1 MNRVKKSVRGVRHM
15 TNRGA
20 TWLTH
25 ARRALLT
32 PMDPATADQ
41 TGRNINYLCAEV
53 IWAAM
58 LSTAAAFNATYALRL
73 GASNKMITWLSSLP
87 ALIAMLVLIPAARFL
102 ESRSNRISWLWASLF
117 TARLGYGLLAILP
130 WLVSSHR
137 AEATICLLIAIQI
150 PANFFA
156 AGFNPLLADV
166 VPERDRTWVFA
177 RRNILASAVVVVLT
191 FLAGQ
196 WLELSGRL
204 RWFAFPIN
212 FQLLYL
218 LGFVG
223 SMGSTAIL
231 LKIKVPPREVAASA
245 PSGKSP
251 KPRTTGI
258 RNMFRVNRDFAVI
271 IFNTLIFNSG
281 AWLVGPLYI
290 IFFVRELGATDAWVG
305 LHTTVANAAVIVG
318 YMLWRRW
325 IRTIGNR
332 RALAIAAPLGA
343 GYAFLVS
350 LFPNLA
356 AILVWGACVNLI
368 NPGINLSHFNLLL
381 KLAPHDRRTSYL
393 AMFSTV
399 MNVGAFVLPML
410 GLALANILGIRT
422 VLLIGGGI
430 RLMGAI
436 LFYVHPARV
445 QETEIR

>member
-1 MNRVKKSVRGVRHM
+1 M
-15 TNRGA
+15 TNRGV
-20 TWLTH
+20 TWGAR
-25 ARRALLT
+25 ARRALLI

-41 TGRNINYLCAEV
+41 TGQNINYLCTEV
-53 IWAAM
+53 VWAAM

-117 TARLGYGLLAILP
+117 AARLGYGLLAILP

-137 AEATICLLIAIQI
+137 AEAVIWLLIALQI
-150 PANFFA
+150 PASFFD

-166 VPERDRTWVFA
+166 IPERDRIWVFA
-177 RRNILASAVVVVLT
+177 RRNILASAGVVVLT

-204 RWFAFPIN
+204 SWFAFPIN

-218 LGFVG
+218 LGFIG
-223 SMGSTAIL
+223 SLGSSFIL
-231 LKIKVPPREVAASA
+231 LKIKVPPSKAVASA
-245 PSGKSP
+245 RSGKPSQ
-251 KPRTTGI
+251 PRAKGL
-258 RNMFRVNRDFAVI
+258 RNMFRVNRDFSI
-271 IFNTLIFNSG
+271 IMFNTLVFNAG

-305 LHTTVANAAVIVG
+305 LNTTLTNAAVIVG
-318 YMLWRRW
+318 YILWRRW
-325 IRTIGNR
+325 IRVLGNR
-332 RALAIAAPLGA
+332 RALAISAPLGA

-350 LFPNLA
+350 LFPNLT

-368 NPGINLSHFNLLL
+368 NPGINLSHFNILL
-381 KLAPHDRRTSYL
+381 KLAPDERRTSYL
-393 AMFSTV
+393 ALFSTV
-399 MNVGAFVLPML
+399 MNVGAFILPII

-430 RLMGAI
+430 RLVGAI

-445 QETEIR
+445 PETEIL